1 VANFH
6 RFATLLPFAVSLLIE
21 REGVSLIRVIKTIMK
36 INKWRIDTV
45 DLLKAD
51 ENLQREIEKLR
62 ELERMYHRLVE
73 ASPHAIIVADLDG
86 RIAYMCSRALEMY
99 GVKSDKGLLG
109 KSSFEFIAPEDREK
123 FIKDLQKTSNEGSIR
138 NVEYTFI
145 RENGTR
151 FVGEMNCALV
161 RDIAGEPE
169 GFIGIV
175 SELTEHKRTT
185 NGLYESRRT
194 SGRNPEPWIPGRKA
208 VSSEKLAS
216 IGRLSLNL
224 VHELSNPL
232 DGARRYIK
240 LLADQM
246 PERSKEKAYAELA
259 LDGLARIS
267 KMIRGI
273 LDFAREEPSTS
284 SPKDVRYSIRKTL
297 FSLREELSRCK
308 IKVKTEFGK
317 DLPALNVDIDRI
329 TTNIVKN
336 AIEAMTDGG
345 TLFINAKLASPRVLE
360 IRFAD
365 TGPGI
370 PDEIREKIF
379 EPFFTTK
386 NHGQCIGLGLSMCRE
401 LVESHDGCI
410 DVESEIGKGTTLTVR
425 LPLYKGRVLVMDDE
439 KSVRDLTSDILS
451 RSGYKVTT
459 AVDGDEATER
469 YKEAMTLGQPYDA
482 VILDLVVPGSIGAI
496 KTFEKLLEIDP
507 DVKAIA
513 CSAYQNEPM
522 LSNFGEYGFKAA
534 LVKPIQG
541 CSRQAIHNQ
550 RS

>member
-1 VANFH
+1 MGNQYK
-6 RFATLLPFAVSLLIE
+6 ATDHSAQEPLNL
-21 REGVSLIRVIKTIMK
+21 RRYH
-36 INKWRIDTV
+36 V
-45 DLLKAD
+45 DLLKAN
-51 ENLQREIEKLR
+51 ENLQREIETFQER
-62 ELERMYHRLVE
+62 ERMYHHLVE

-86 RIAYMCSRALEMY
+86 RIAYMSSQALEMY

-138 NVEYTFI
+138 NVEHTFI
-145 RENGTR
+145 REDGTR
-151 FVGEMNCALV
+151 FVGELNCVLV
-161 RDIAGEPE
+161 RYGSDEPE
-169 GFIGIV
+169 GFIVIV
-175 SELTEHKRTT
+175 SELTERKRTT
-185 NGLYESRRT
+185 SGLYESKRT
-194 SGRNPEPWIPGRKA
+194 SGRNPEPWTPRRKA

-232 DGARRYIK
+232 DGASRYIK
-240 LLADQM
+240 LLANQV

-267 KMIRGI
+267 KMVRGI
-273 LDFAREEPSTS
+273 LDFAREESSTS
-284 SPKDVRYSIRKTL
+284 SPKDVRYSIGKTL

-317 DLPALNVDIDRI
+317 DLPALNVDMDRI

-345 TLFINAKLASPRVLE
+345 TLFVSAKVASPRVLE

-365 TGPGI
+365 TGTGI

-386 NHGQCIGLGLSMCRE
+386 NHIQCLGLGLSMCRE
-401 LVESHDGCI
+401 LIESHDGCI
-410 DVESEIGKGTTLTVR
+410 DVESKMGKGTTLIIK

-439 KSVRDLTSDILS
+439 KSVRDLTSDILG
-451 RSGYKVTT
+451 RSGYRATT
-459 AVDGDEATER
+459 AVDGDEAVEL
-469 YKEAMTLGQPYDA
+469 YKEAMALGRPYDA
-482 VILDLVVPGSIGAI
+482 VILDLVVPGSIGAVRAL
-496 KTFEKLLEIDP
+496 EKLLKIDP

-513 CSAYQNEPM
+513 CSAYRNDPI
-522 LSNFGEYGFKAA
+522 LSNFGEYGFKGA
-534 LVKPIQG
+534 LVKPYITKGPDEVVQEVMADTG
-541 CSRQAIHNQ
+541 DLQVRV
-550 RS
+550 

>member
-1 VANFH
+1 MGSQS
-6 RFATLLPFAVSLLIE
+6 TQELLALRRYHVE
-21 REGVSLIRVIKTIMK
+21 
-36 INKWRIDTV
+36 
-45 DLLKAD
+45 LLKAN
-51 ENLQREIEKLR
+51 EKLQQEIERLR
-62 ELERMYHRLVE
+62 ESERMYHHLVE
-73 ASPHAIIVADLDG
+73 ASPDAVTVTDLDG
-86 RIAYMCSRALEMY
+86 RITYVSQRALEMH
-99 GVKSDKGLLG
+99 GVESDRDLLG
-109 KSSFEFIAPEDREK
+109 KNSFEFIAPEDRK
-123 FIKDLQKTSNEGSIR
+123 KAMKDLQRTSKEGTIE

-145 RENGTR
+145 KENGTR
-151 FVGEMNCALV
+151 FVGELNCALV
-161 RDIAGEPE
+161 RDASGEPE

-175 SELTEHKRTT
+175 RELTEHRRTT
-185 NGLYESRRT
+185 NGLYEIKMTSRR
-194 SGRNPEPWIPGRKA
+194 NPKTGIPGRKA

-224 VHELSNPL
+224 VHELGNPL
-232 DGARRYIK
+232 DGVRRYVR

-246 PERSKEKAYAELA
+246 PEMSKEKAYAELA

-267 KMIRGI
+267 RMIRGI
-273 LDFAREEPSTS
+273 LDFAREESSTS
-284 SPKDVRYSIRKTL
+284 SPKDVRYTIRKTL
-297 FSLREELSRCK
+297 FLLREELSRCK
-308 IKVKTEFGK
+308 IKVETEFGEG
-317 DLPALNVDIDRI
+317 LPALNVDTDRI

-345 TLFINAKLASPRVLE
+345 KLFISAKLASPRVLE

-410 DVESEIGKGTTLTVR
+410 DVESEIGRGATLTVR
-425 LPLYKGRVLVMDDE
+425 LPLYQGRILVMDDE

-459 AVDGDEATER
+459 AVDGDEATEL
-469 YKEAMTLGQPYDA
+469 YEEAMASGQPYDA

-496 KTFEKLLEIDP
+496 KVLGKLLEIDP
-507 DVKAIA
+507 NVKVIA
-513 CSAYQNEPM
+513 CSAYQNEPI
-522 LSNFGEYGFKAA
+522 LSDFREYGFKAA
-534 LVKPIQG
+534 LVKPYITKGPDEVVQEVMASIG
-541 CSRQAIHNQ
+541 D
-550 RS
+550 

>member
-1 VANFH
+1 MAGGRSMGDQYTERDH
-6 RFATLLPFAVSLLIE
+6 SAQELLDLRRYHVE
-21 REGVSLIRVIKTIMK
+21 
-36 INKWRIDTV
+36 
-45 DLLKAD
+45 LLKAN
-51 ENLQREIEKLR
+51 EKLQQEIERLR
-62 ELERMYHRLVE
+62 ESERMYHHLVE
-73 ASPHAIIVADLDG
+73 ASPDAVIVTDLDG
-86 RIAYMCSRALEMY
+86 RIAYVSQRALEMH
-99 GVKSDKGLLG
+99 GVESDKGLLG
-109 KSSFEFIAPEDREK
+109 KNSFESIAPEDRGRAM
-123 FIKDLQKTSNEGSIR
+123 KDLQRTLKEGITK

-145 RENGTR
+145 REDGTR
-151 FVGEMNCALV
+151 FVGELNCALV
-161 RDIAGEPE
+161 RDASGEPE
-169 GFIGIV
+169 GFVCIV
-175 SELTEHKRTT
+175 RELTEHKRTT
-185 NGLYESRRT
+185 NGLYEPKMT
-194 SGRNPEPWIPGRKA
+194 SGHNLKPWIPGRRV

-224 VHELSNPL
+224 VHELGNPL
-232 DGARRYIK
+232 DGVRRYIR

-267 KMIRGI
+267 KMVRGI
-273 LDFAREEPSTS
+273 LDFAREESSTS

-308 IKVKTEFGK
+308 IKVKTEFGEE
-317 DLPALNVDIDRI
+317 LPALNVDIDRI

-336 AIEAMTDGG
+336 AIEAMTHGG
-345 TLFINAKLASPRVLE
+345 TLFIDARVASPRVLE

-401 LVESHDGCI
+401 LVESRDGCI
-410 DVESEIGKGTTLTVR
+410 DVESEMGKGTTLTVK

-451 RSGYKVTT
+451 RSGYKATT
-459 AVDGDEATER
+459 AVDGDEAIEL
-469 YKEAMTLGQPYDA
+469 YKAAMASGQPYDA
-482 VILDLVVPGSIGAI
+482 VILDLVVPGSAGAI
-496 KTFEKLLEIDP
+496 KAFEKLLEIDP

-513 CSAYQNEPM
+513 CSAYQNEPI

-534 LVKPIQG
+534 LVKPYIAKGPDEVVQEVI
-541 CSRQAIHNQ
+541 ADTDD
-550 RS
+550 